1 MAYGMM
7 YDMGMYPGMMYP
19 GMMTYPGTSTQ
30 KDTNA
35 FTQNSTS
42 SNSGLNPWQQSM
54 INAQKA
60 WRQVGFEGQVEQ
72 EKMNQEIAKRKLETE
87 AKTATYAEELKLK
100 QAEELRKMKA
110 ETDKQ
115 LAEARLAALNL
126 QSVLRA
132 GNMDLL
138 EDAYNKYLNALVTI
152 PEVREEFCNEDG
164 SFVDINKQRSVAMT
178 WYSELLTETAPD
190 GKGGVVTVKASML
203 EDAGLLPGAFS
214 QGVWNGATFGFFKKD
229 HQGTALKLLTGQDIS
244 KEDKI
249 ASNAC
254 QTLGSAAVGATAGGV
269 TFGLIDNGS
278 NKKIETLLSQVVV
291 SDDYAKAIDDANK
304 LAGVTNG
311 MTDEQIANQY
321 AQTVATA
328 ENKVTSAQNEL
339 EKANKQ
345 VDNAQNNLDT
355 EKPKLEAKKQAA
367 TEKINELEAKKTAAQ
382 NEIAKI
388 DEKLKDDK
396 LTPAERTKLNRQ
408 RGGHEGNIKNLNKQ
422 IGTQKGIITNSD
434 NQIKT
439 LETNVKKA
447 TENSTKAADALE
459 EATEKLD
466 DIKTKI
472 AKASEARANL
482 STATKRANAATKK
495 LQGKFGKELADKAV
509 AGVKGGGSVSKC
521 SESLKAAKKFK
532 IGGKWG
538 ALACGVACAT
548 VAIWK
553 WATE

>member
-72 EKMNQEIAKRKLETE
+72 ERMNQEIAKRKLETE
-87 AKTATYAEELKLK
+87 AQTATYAEGLKLK

-138 EDAYNKYLNALVTI
+138 QEAYDKYIKALVTI
-152 PEVREEFCNEDG
+152 PQVKAQFCNEDG
-164 SFVDINKQRSVAMT
+164 SFIDINKQRSVAMT
-178 WYSELLTETAPD
+178 WYSELLTETTPD

-214 QGVWNGATFGFFKKD
+214 QGMWNGATFGFFKKD
-229 HQGTALKLLTGQDIS
+229 HQGTALQILTGQDIS

-249 ASNAC
+249 ASNAG

-304 LAGVTNG
+304 LAGVTNE
-311 MTDEQIANQY
+311 MSDEKIASKY

-328 ENKVTSAQNEL
+328 ENNVASAQNAL
-339 EKANKQ
+339 EAANKE
-345 VDNAQNNLDT
+345 VDAAQSKLNT
-355 EKPKLEAKKQAA
+355 EKPNLEAQ
-367 TEKINELEAKKTAAQ
+367 KTAAQ
-382 NEIAKI
+382 KEMAKI
-388 DEKLKDDK
+388 DEQLKAAN
-396 LTPAERTKLNRQ
+396 LTSEERTNLNSQ
-408 RGGHEGNIKNLNKQ
+408 RGGHEGRIKNLDKQ
-422 IGTQKGIITNSD
+422 IED
-434 NQIKT
+434 
-439 LETNVKKA
+439 LETNVRSAK
-447 TENSTKAADALE
+447 ENSAKAADALE

-466 DIKTKI
+466 DVKTKI

-495 LQGKFGKELADKAV
+495 LQGKFEKELADKAV